1 MQREIGSNF
10 WLNPQVMYGNGLHIE
25 LDKYGLCGS
34 DAALFS
40 TGRGAESFVLKT
52 IERRNKNLKKTALI
66 PPFTCETVIKPF
78 LKFGYSI
85 YTYPVD
91 KNLNTEP
98 GQLKLAIEQTK
109 AQVVFLHRYFGF
121 DTLINCEDVI
131 RFFNGKGVVFIED
144 KTQSVYSSF
153 IDLSADYT
161 VGSLR
166 KWTGLPDG
174 GYAVCRQG
182 EFDDK
187 PLEYDK
193 SLETAKLKAC
203 FSKYAYMEGK
213 AENKEEFLEQYRK
226 AEEILDAQQKYYT
239 MSPAAEHVQATM
251 AIGEMKEKR
260 RQNYNI
266 VFGELKSVEEVRVLT
281 PELSDNDVPLYFAM
295 LVGDRERLQEQ
306 LRKNNIYAPVVWP
319 KAEIVPAIC
328 QEAEYIYQHILCLPI
343 DQRYGKDDMQRMVE
357 CVKEEVL

>member
-10 WLNPQVMYGNGLHIE
+10 WLNPQVMNGNGLHIE

-34 DAALFS
+34 DTALFS
-40 TGRGAESFVLKT
+40 TGRGAESFVLET
-52 IERRNKNLKKTALI
+52 IEKRNKNLKKVALI
-66 PPFTCETVIKPF
+66 PPFTCETVIEPF

-91 KNLNTEP
+91 KTLNTEP

-121 DTLINCEDVI
+121 DTLKNCENVI
-131 RFFNGKGVVFIED
+131 RLFRGKGVVFIED
-144 KTQSVYSSF
+144 KTQSVYSRF
-153 IDLSADYT
+153 ADLSADYT

-182 EFDDK
+182 EFVKK
-187 PLEYDK
+187 PTVYDK
-193 SLETAKLKAC
+193 SLEAAKLKAC
-203 FSKYAYMEGK
+203 FSKYVYMEGK
-213 AENKEEFLEQYRK
+213 AENKAEFLEQYRK
-226 AEEILDAQQKYYT
+226 AEKILDAQKKYYA
-239 MSPAAEHVQATM
+239 MSPVSEHVQATM
-251 AIGEMKEKR
+251 DIREMKEKR

-266 VFGELKSVEEVRVLT
+266 VFEELKNVEKIKIIT

-295 LVGDRERLQEQ
+295 LVEDRERLQEQ
-306 LRKNNIYAPVVWP
+306 LRKDNIYAPIVWP
-319 KAEIVPAIC
+319 KAEIVSAIC
-328 QEAEYIYQHILCLPI
+328 QEAEDIYEHILCLPI
-343 DQRYGKDDMQRMVE
+343 DQRYGKDDMQRMAE